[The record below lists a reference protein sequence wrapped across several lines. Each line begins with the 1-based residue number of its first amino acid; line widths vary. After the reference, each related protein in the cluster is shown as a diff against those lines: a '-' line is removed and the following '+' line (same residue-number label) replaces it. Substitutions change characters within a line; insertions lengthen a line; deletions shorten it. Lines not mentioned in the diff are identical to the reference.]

1 MAHTTL
7 NLEQFTEL
15 VKGVK
20 FTPAQNKIVNR
31 LIKGDQLWLLNSHRM
46 SGGEY
51 MWKTK
56 YSDSPQYAGRVYKA
70 FWNIFYVI
78 RKQKGIEVDFSIFL
92 YRD

>member
-1 MAHTTL
+1 MTYTTL

-15 VKGVK
+15 VKDVK
-20 FTPAQNKIVNR
+20 FTPAQKKIVDR
-31 LIKGDQLWLLNSHRM
+31 LIKGDQLWITNEHRM

-51 MWKTK
+51 NWKTE
-56 YSDSPQYAGRVYKA
+56 YSEYPEYAGRVYKA